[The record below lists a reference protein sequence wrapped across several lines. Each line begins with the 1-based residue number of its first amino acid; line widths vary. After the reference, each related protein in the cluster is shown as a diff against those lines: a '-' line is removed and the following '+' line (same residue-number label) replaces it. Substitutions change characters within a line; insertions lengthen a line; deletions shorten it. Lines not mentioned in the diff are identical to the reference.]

1 METGIAKI
9 VIPATDAVKSA
20 RCKEYAWRS
29 EYVKAGVTVV
39 KVESSGTIKVR
50 KEGIELS
57 MSIEEIISQ
66 LESLAEHCER
76 MIDKDDPESIWR
88 VDTEA
93 LREAVKKLEGELSA
107 KNAAATIRQILER
120 EDVNQKELAE
130 KMGCVRQN
138 VSQTLNRG
146 TVNMRYDSFYR
157 MAKALGYEI
166 ILRKI

>member
-1 METGIAKI
+1 M
-9 VIPATDAVKSA
+9 
-20 RCKEYAWRS
+20 
-29 EYVKAGVTVV
+29 
-39 KVESSGTIKVR
+39 
-50 KEGIELS
+50 S
-57 MSIEEIISQ
+57 MPIGEIISQ
-66 LESLAEHCER
+66 LESLAEHCDS

-93 LREAVKKLEGELSA
+93 LQEAVKKLKGEPSGE
-107 KNAAATIRQILER
+107 NAAATIRQIMER

>member
-1 METGIAKI
+1 M
-9 VIPATDAVKSA
+9 
-20 RCKEYAWRS
+20 
-29 EYVKAGVTVV
+29 
-39 KVESSGTIKVR
+39 
-50 KEGIELS
+50 S
-57 MSIEEIISQ
+57 MPIGEIISQ
-66 LESLAEHCER
+66 LESLAEHCES
-76 MIDKDDPESIWR
+76 MIDKDNLEDIWR
-88 VDTEA
+88 IDMVA
-93 LREAVKKLEGELSA
+93 LREAVKKLKGELSVE
-107 KNAAATIRQILER
+107 NAAATIRQIMEK